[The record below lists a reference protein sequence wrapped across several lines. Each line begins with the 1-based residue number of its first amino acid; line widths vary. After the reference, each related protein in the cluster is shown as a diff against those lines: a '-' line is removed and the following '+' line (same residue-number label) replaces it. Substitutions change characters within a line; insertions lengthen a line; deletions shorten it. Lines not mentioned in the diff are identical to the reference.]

1 MKRKEY
7 QKPAMQIVVLTRCSC
22 LLQTSGEIPTKG
34 GAGVE
39 NYGVEEEKDI

>member
-7 QKPAMQIVVLTRCSC
+7 QKPEMQIVVLTRCSC